1 MAIWKRSEKGEEAFG
16 KEEKKH
22 APNVREAE
30 AAKPRKKEIGRK
42 GKGGVRESRKLER
55 TKSSRE

>member
-1 MAIWKRSEKGEEAFG
+1 MAIWKRSAKGEEAFG

-22 APNVREAE
+22 TPNVREAE

-55 TKSSRE
+55 TESSRE

>member
-1 MAIWKRSEKGEEAFG
+1 M
-16 KEEKKH
+16 
-22 APNVREAE
+22 REAE

-55 TKSSRE
+55 TESSRE

>member
-1 MAIWKRSEKGEEAFG
+1 M
-16 KEEKKH
+16 EKKKRN

-42 GKGGVRESRKLER
+42 GKGGVRESRKLGR